1 MSIQKGSMNTPHAG
15 AVTSSIQQFHL
26 HICTKNA
33 ARHIYA
39 KASDSILEPLDE
51 RFGQRGR
58 RGIGITWSSPLP
70 RIGIQSEL

>member
-15 AVTSSIQQFHL
+15 AITSSIQQFHL

-33 ARHIYA
+33 ARRFYA
-39 KASDSILEPLDE
+39 EAGNSLFEPLDK

-58 RGIGITWSSPLP
+58 RGIRITGPSPLT
-70 RIGIQSEL
+70 RICIQSEL